1 MKKVSALCRWF
12 GVILLGMTSHASYS
26 QATLTPGAG
35 KTWITQLAYHHTD
48 EYALNADEISTADF
62 QPLDVS
68 RTSSL
73 GFSHSTYWFRF
84 SVTNQTDRRDWLL
97 EVAYAPLDRVDLF
110 YRDSAQQWVHQG
122 GGDKFPLSARKYK
135 NRHHVFDLNIPPGA
149 TQTFFLKVKTT
160 SSIQVPLTVWAEEEF
175 HTSNYETQ
183 FGHGVFYGIVLIM
196 IFYNLFLYLS
206 IRDTTTLYY
215 ILTLLS
221 GANVIAFFQGYGYF
235 FVYPEHPEWSEIFSA
250 FSSPSFILASVALT
264 RSFLSLKTFNYYL
277 DRTLIALAVVGVM
290 AGITVYFWGFAFSF
304 VSLHVL
310 AIIDFVL
317 ILGCA
322 LYCFLKDYR
331 PARYFLLAWV
341 SLLLV
346 GALFSLRNLGII
358 QGNWFTNNALY
369 FGGIMQTMLISFAL
383 GDRINLLKKE
393 NEEAKQRELEQEQK
407 AKERLENEVRLRTE
421 EIKKQKDQ
429 LEVSNGIKDKL
440 FSIISHDLKGPL
452 NSLKGTLTI
461 WQMGALRPEELKQLT
476 GNIEDQLQQTSEF
489 MDNLLQWAKSQMQ
502 GEVVR
507 PEKAAV
513 KSLVQLSTDLLQPE
527 FNKKG
532 ISLKTNV
539 PDDCEVY
546 ADPAMTL
553 TVIRNLVSNALKFTL
568 PGGQVE
574 IGAVPDKKK
583 VSITVKDTGVG
594 ISPKSLEQIFTL
606 QSVTTSGTREEKGTG
621 IGLVLCREFVE
632 KNGGFI
638 EVESEEGKGSIF
650 RFTLPRSNGSS

>member
-1 MKKVSALCRWF
+1 MRTVPALFRWL
-12 GVILLGMTSHASYS
+12 GVILLGVTSFPSHGQTVLA
-26 QATLTPGAG
+26 PGAG
-35 KTWITQLAYHHTD
+35 HTWITQLSYHRTD
-48 EYALNADEISTADF
+48 NDGLTVKEISTADF

-73 GFSHSTYWFRF
+73 GFSTSVHWFRF
-84 SVTNQTDRRDWLL
+84 SVTNQSDRPNWLL
-97 EVAYAPLDRVDLF
+97 EIGYAPLDRVDLYF
-110 YRDSAQQWVHQG
+110 QDSARQWVEQT
-122 GGDKFPLSARKYK
+122 GGDKFALSTRKYK
-135 NRHHVFDLNIPPGA
+135 NRHHIFDLDIPPGESK
-149 TQTFFLKVKTT
+149 TFFLRVKTT
-160 SSIQVPLTVWAEEEF
+160 SSIQVPLTVWAAEEF
-175 HTSNYETQ
+175 HENNYETQ

-215 ILTLLS
+215 IFTLLS

-235 FVYPEHPEWSEIFSA
+235 YAYPEHPQWSDIFSA
-250 FSSPSFILASVALT
+250 FSSPLFILSSVALT
-264 RSFLSLKTFNYYL
+264 RSFLSLKSFNYYL
-277 DRTLIALAVVGVM
+277 DRTLTAIAVVGVM
-290 AGITVYFWGFAFSF
+290 AGITVYFWGFAVSF

-310 AIIDFVL
+310 AILDFVL

-346 GALFSLRNLGII
+346 GALFSLRNLGVI

-393 NEEAKQRELEQEQK
+393 NEQAKQRELEQQQK

-429 LEVSNGIKDKL
+429 LEESNAIKDKL

-452 NSLKGTLTI
+452 NSLKGTLAI
-461 WQMGALRPEELKQLT
+461 WQMGALKPEELKQLT
-476 GNIEDQLQQTSEF
+476 GNIEEQLQQTSEF

-507 PEKAAV
+507 PEKATV

-532 ISLKTNV
+532 IILKTNV

-568 PGGQVE
+568 PGGKVE
-574 IGAVPDKKK
+574 IDAVRDKKK
-583 VSITVKDTGVG
+583 VSISVKDTGVG
-594 ISPKSLEQIFTL
+594 ISAKSLQQIFTL

-638 EVESEEGKGSIF
+638 EVESEEGKGSVF
-650 RFTLPRSNGSS
+650 RFTLPGSNGSV